1 MGEEDEDTPI
11 ILGRPFLNTSNVII
25 YTGSG
30 KSTFSSLEKK
40 VRCYFNSYTTSE

>member
-25 YTGSG
+25 YTLL
-30 KSTFSSLEKK
+30 F
-40 VRCYFNSYTTSE
+40 